1 MPCKTPTSP
10 NNSPPWAPDPPRV
23 GQALRAL
30 RARLRENPESADPA
44 AQEAEWLLAHVL
56 GWPRSRLWS
65 HAETPLSV
73 AQWDQLAALATR
85 RLTGEPLAYLTGQ
98 TGFHALTLAVG
109 PATLIPR
116 PETELLVETAL
127 ALAVPAAA
135 RVADLG
141 TGSGAIALALAA
153 ERPHW
158 QVVAVDRSAAA
169 LAVARANAEHLG
181 LAGRVHCVQADWCAP
196 LAPAGCDLIVANPP
210 YLAADDPHLPT
221 LRHEP
226 RSALVAGPT
235 GLEDLARIIHE
246 AAASLAPEGWLLLEH
261 GWDQGQ
267 AVQDLLI
274 AAGYRTVTG
283 RQDFAGH
290 DRIGLGQRPHP

>member
-1 MPCKTPTSP
+1 MLRSFLHDHETETLDELTGYGLRIVQPRHGYRFSV
-10 NNSPPWAPDPPRV
+10 DP
-23 GQALRAL
+23 L
-30 RARLRENPESADPA
+30 
-44 AQEAEWLLAHVL
+44 LLADFAGV
-56 GWPRSRLWS
+56 
-65 HAETPLSV
+65 
-73 AQWDQLAALATR
+73 R
-85 RLTGEPLAYLTGQ
+85 RGE
-98 TGFHALTLAVG
+98 
-109 PATLIPR
+109 
-116 PETELLVETAL
+116 
-127 ALAVPAAA
+127 

-210 YLAADDPHLPT
+210 YLAADDPHLPA

-267 AVQDLLI
+267 AVQDLLT

>member
-1 MPCKTPTSP
+1 MPCKMPTSP
-10 NNSPPWAPDPPRV
+10 NNSPPWAPDPPGV
-23 GQALRAL
+23 GQALRTL
-30 RARLRENPESADPA
+30 RARLAENAADPDHA

-73 AQWDQLAALATR
+73 AQWDQLAVLAAR
-85 RLTGEPLAYLTGQ
+85 RLAGEPLAYLTGQ
-98 TGFHALTLAVG
+98 AGFHALTLTVD

-127 ALAVPAAA
+127 ALALPAAA

-158 QVVAVDRSAAA
+158 QFVAVDRSAKA
-169 LAVARANAEHLG
+169 LAVAHANAAQLG
-181 LAGRVHCVQADWCAP
+181 LDRRVLCVQGDWCAP
-196 LAPAGCDLIVANPP
+196 LGAGSFDLIVANPP
-210 YLAADDPHLPT
+210 YLAADDPHLPA

-226 RSALVAGPT
+226 IGALVAGPT

-246 AAASLAPEGWLLLEH
+246 AGARLAPDGWLLLEH
-261 GWDQGQ
+261 GWDQGD
-267 AVQDLLI
+267 AVQTMLT
-274 AAGYRTVTG
+274 AAGYRVVQR

-290 DRIGLGQRPHP
+290 DRIGLGQRLYP

>member
-1 MPCKTPTSP
+1 MPCKTPNSP

-23 GQALRAL
+23 GQALRTL
-30 RARLRENPESADPA
+30 RARLAENPDSADPA

-65 HAETPLSV
+65 HAETPLSI
-73 AQWDQLAALATR
+73 AQWDQLAALASR

-98 TGFHALTLAVG
+98 TGFHALTLAVS

-127 ALAVPAAA
+127 ALTLPAAA

-169 LAVARANAEHLG
+169 LLVACANAEHLG
-181 LAGRVHCVQADWCAP
+181 LAARVHCVQADWCAP
-196 LAPAGCDLIVANPP
+196 LAPGGYDLIVANPP
-210 YLAADDPHLPT
+210 YLAADDPHLPA

-246 AAASLAPEGWLLLEH
+246 AAACLAPEGWLLLEH
-261 GWDQGQ
+261 GWDQGR
-267 AVQDLLI
+267 AVQDMLT
-274 AAGYRTVTG
+274 AAGYREVAR

-290 DRIGLGQRPHP
+290 DRIGLGRRPHP

>member
-10 NNSPPWAPDPPRV
+10 NNSPPWAADPPSV
-23 GQALRAL
+23 GQALRIL
-30 RARLRENPESADPA
+30 RARLAEHADGPEHA
-44 AQEAEWLLAHVL
+44 AQETEWLLAHVL

-65 HAETPLSV
+65 HAEMPLSV

-127 ALAVPAAA
+127 ALALPAAA

-141 TGSGAIALALAA
+141 TGSGAIALALAT

-169 LAVARANAEHLG
+169 LTVAHANAAQLG
-181 LAGRVHCVQADWCAP
+181 LDRRVLCVQGDWCAP
-196 LAPAGCDLIVANPP
+196 LAPGGCDLIVANPP
-210 YLAADDPHLPT
+210 YLAANDPHLPA

-267 AVQDLLI
+267 AVQDLLT
-274 AAGYRTVTG
+274 AAGYRAVAW